1 MIIKSLSMTT
11 IKSLTILAILVLCF
25 SCTKVQFKGGHVS
38 ESKQKIIEEKTSSY
52 HAKEANRVIEEN
64 KENRKVNEKHR
75 EKRRKHQEEYLA
87 KLNNSNKVV
96 KKAKRRVNY
105 NFY

>member
-1 MIIKSLSMTT
+1 MTT
-11 IKSLTILAILVLCF
+11 RKNLILLALLVFCF
-25 SCTKVQFKGGHVS
+25 SCTKEQFKGGHVS
-38 ESKQKIIEEKTSSY
+38 QSKQKVIEDKTSSY

-64 KENRKVNEKHR
+64 KENREVNEKHR

-87 KLNNSNKVV
+87 KLNNSNAKVV